1 MTPRAVAAAAAAAAP
16 GPPATSPALATSLLI
31 FLFLRLIFFLLFLW
45 RLLLLLRA
53 AIFFDL
59 KGRSQSVST
68 SFLAI
73 RSAMVGLAWPPS
85 NIAIYRYEKGVR
97 GTPHTQHHVR
107 RFGEKDTSTF
117 DTGPST

>member
-1 MTPRAVAAAAAAAAP
+1 
-16 GPPATSPALATSLLI
+16 
-31 FLFLRLIFFLLFLW
+31 LIFFLLFLW

-73 RSAMVGLAWPPS
+73 RSAMVGLAWLPS
-85 NIAIYRYEKGVR
+85 NIAIYRYEKGVVVR
-97 GTPHTQHHVR
+97 GTPKIKKKSCFFSLFEPPNRTRRSLHHNAFFFSAQPR
-107 RFGEKDTSTF
+107 NQP
-117 DTGPST
+117 PS